1 MSNSIEDRPHW
12 MDYGERAFG
21 ERVASPAAEG
31 EFAGDDAA
39 ILELDGVS
47 RRRFMGIVGASS
59 ALASVSLSGCWRKPK
74 QLIVPYAERPEDLVP
89 GMPLHFATAFQ
100 EGPTVL
106 GLLVESHEGRPTKIE
121 GNPAHPESLGATS
134 GTAQASVLGLYDV
147 DRTDVPHSKSGD
159 KMSWTEAWT
168 ALDGVVAAAK
178 QAQGKGTALLLPT
191 IMSPTLTAQLK
202 ALSQALPEARVFI
215 GDALHPVNALEAAAA
230 VAGAGAYAVQHVGKA
245 KIIAAFDSDFLGGE
259 AHAVRHTKAFA
270 AGRRTEKPGDPMNR
284 LYVVEPHFTLTGS
297 NADHR
302 LRQRGGNVGA
312 MLLAVARSLG
322 AAGVT
327 LPGGVAGRLGD
338 AGPSDAKAV
347 KFASALAKDLAANK
361 GAALVLVG
369 ERQPAWVHALGH
381 AINAALG
388 GGVETWHK
396 DDGYAVVDG
405 LDAFARDAAS
415 FTTVLCFE
423 VNPAYVMP
431 GLAETLAK
439 VSNLV
444 HFGLHRDETGK
455 LAALHMP
462 VSHYLEA
469 WGDLRSLTGTVSVQQ
484 PLIDP
489 LFFTPST
496 LEVIARLAHGEAKNG
511 HDLVR
516 ETWLGLGGASDKTWR
531 RWLHDGVIADAGASA
546 PTPTPSWESAGAL
559 LQSITVDTGKAV
571 EVNFHPSFWLKD
583 GRYANIPWCLEAPEP
598 MSKLTWDNAALM
610 SKRTAHN
617 LGFGGV
623 SNGDLVTVSV
633 GGASVTLPVK
643 LTPGSAENTVH
654 LEVGWGRTDAGKHA
668 LGAGFDVHPI
678 KASAAGWFAAGEVTR
693 ASGSVQLAD
702 TQVYGNSQIV
712 RPGTAPRNLALETN
726 HDTYAKTP
734 KVFEE
739 LLDETMPTHE
749 LKSWVYPDLVYTG
762 HQQWGLNID
771 LNACTGCS
779 ACVLACQAEN
789 NIPTVGK
796 ERVLVGREMHWIRLD
811 RYYSGTDE
819 DEPSAIL
826 QPMACQQCETAPCE
840 AVCPVKATTHS
851 PEGLND
857 MAYNRCVGT
866 RYCAN
871 NCPYKVRRFNFFQ
884 YNGDIH
890 PLEQMQKNPDVTIR
904 FRGVME
910 KCTYCVQ
917 RINAAKIEA
926 KVHGDGLVADGRI
939 VPACAQACP
948 ADAIVFGD
956 ILDPNSRVS
965 RNRAQDRDYQVLREL
980 NTRPRTTYLARLKN
994 PNPDLAT
1001 QAEG

>member
-1 MSNSIEDRPHW
+1 MEERPHW
-12 MDYGERAFG
+12 MDYGELRAG
-21 ERVASPAAEG
+21 DEAPAPAAG
-31 EFAGDDAA
+31 REFADEDAA
-39 ILELDGVS
+39 TLELDGVS
-47 RRRFMGIVGASS
+47 RRKFMGIVGASS
-59 ALASVSLSGCWRKPK
+59 ALAGVSLSGCWRKPK
-74 QLIVPYAERPEDLVP
+74 QMIVPYAERPEDLVP
-89 GMPLHFATAFQ
+89 GVPVHFASAFQ
-100 EGPTVL
+100 EGPAVL
-106 GLLVESHEGRPTKIE
+106 GVLVESHEGRPTKIE

-147 DRTDVPHSKSGD
+147 DRTDAPHAKSGD
-159 KMSWTEAWT
+159 KVSWTEAWAT
-168 ALDGVVAAAK
+168 VDGAMNTAK
-178 QAQGKGTALLLPT
+178 QAGGKGTALLFPT
-191 IMSPTLTAQLK
+191 ILSPTLTAQLK

-230 VAGAGAYAVQHVGKA
+230 IAGAGAYAVQHVEKA
-245 KIIAAFDSDFLGGE
+245 KVIAAFDSDFLGNDP
-259 AHAVRHTKAFA
+259 HAVRHTKAYA
-270 AGRRTEKPGDPMNR
+270 AGRRVEKPGDPMNR
-284 LYVVEPHFTLTGS
+284 LYVVESHFTLTGS

-302 LRQRGGNVGA
+302 IRQRSSGVGA
-312 MLLAVARSLG
+312 VLLAVARSLG
-322 AAGVT
+322 AAGT
-327 LPGGVAGRLGD
+327 ALPGAAGRLGD

-361 GAALVLVG
+361 GAALVMVG
-369 ERQPAWVHALGH
+369 ERQPAWVHALAH

-388 GGVETWHK
+388 GEVETWHK
-396 DDGYAVVDG
+396 DEGYAVVDG
-405 LDAFARDAAS
+405 LDAFAKDAAS
-415 FTTVLCFE
+415 FSTVLCFE
-423 VNPAYVMP
+423 VNPALVLP
-431 GLAETLAK
+431 GLADTLGK
-439 VSNLV
+439 TPNLL
-444 HFGLHRDETGK
+444 HFGTHRDETGK
-455 LAALHMP
+455 LATLHMP

-469 WGDLRSLTGTVSVQQ
+469 WGDLRSLTGAVSVQQ

-496 LEVIARLAHGEAKNG
+496 LEVVARLAHGEAKNG

-516 ETWLGLGGASDKTWR
+516 ETWMGQGAGSDKTWR
-531 RWLHDGVIADAGASA
+531 RWLHDGVVAGGAGAGATS
-546 PTPTPSWESAGAL
+546 TPAWDGAGAL
-559 LQSITVDTGKAV
+559 LQTAAADDGAKI
-571 EVNFHPSFWLKD
+571 EVSFHPHFWLKD
-583 GRYANIPWCLEAPEP
+583 GRYANIPWLLEAPEP

-610 SKRTAHN
+610 SKKTAEN

-623 SNGDLVTVSV
+623 DNGDLVTVTV
-633 GGASVTLPVK
+633 GGASATLPVK
-643 LTPGSAENTVH
+643 LTPGEAENTVH
-654 LEVGWGRTDAGKHA
+654 LQLGWGRKDFGKYA
-668 LGAGFDVHPI
+668 EGAGVDVYPL
-678 KASAAGWFAAGEVTR
+678 KASAAGWFAAGDVSL
-693 ASGSVQLAD
+693 AGGSVALAD
-702 TQVYGNSQIV
+702 TQSYGNSQVV
-712 RPGTAPRNLALETN
+712 REGKAPRNLALETSRE
-726 HDTYAKTP
+726 TYASEP
-734 KVFEE
+734 QVFNE
-739 LLDETMPTHE
+739 LLDKTMEGHE
-749 LKSWVYPDLVYTG
+749 LKSWIYPDLVYTG
-762 HQQWGLNID
+762 RQQWGLNVD

-779 ACVLACQAEN
+779 ACVVACQAEN

-796 ERVLVGREMHWIRLD
+796 ERVLKGREMHWIRLD
-811 RYYSGTDE
+811 RYYSGMNE

-826 QPMACQQCETAPCE
+826 QPMTCQQCETAPCE

-857 MAYNRCVGT
+857 MAYNRCIGT

-890 PLEQMQKNPDVTIR
+890 PLVQMQKNPDVTIR

-956 ILDPNSRVS
+956 ILDPNSKVS
-965 RNRAQDRDYQVLREL
+965 KLRDQPRNYQVLREL

-994 PNPDLAT
+994 PNPDLVA